1 MKGLMSFSLINVIS
15 LLKKIL
21 IFFVLFSVLLIFLG
35 FINYLKPLEKLKIKN
50 SLYDEVKILKIDGEI
65 FRDLNKNNSLDIYE
79 DHRLDSKL
87 RSDDLLNKMTI
98 EEKVGQMFHPPFTLK
113 PDIWMLIYEIAIRGN
128 KSTEAQILFDNI
140 SHFNLYGNPSPAELA
155 NKINHFQEI
164 ASRSRLGVP
173 ITISSD
179 PIHEVPKGGGVA
191 SFSVDGFS
199 KWPSQLGFA
208 ATNDSLIIE
217 NFAQIVKEEYL
228 AVGIRTALHPMSD
241 LATDPRWARNFGTF
255 GSNALLSSDMT
266 IAYMNGFQGNTISS
280 ESVLTMVK
288 HFPGGGPQQNGLD
301 PHLYSGRNQTY
312 PGNNFDYHLIPFKD
326 AINNNLKVIM
336 PYYGIPIGQT
346 NEDVAMAY
354 NKYILTDLLR
364 EELGFSGV
372 ICSDWGIITGRH
384 WGVDELS
391 IADRYKKSI
400 NAGIDQYGGETETS
414 YLIKLIK
421 ENIISEG
428 RINES
433 VKRILVNKFEL
444 GLFDDPYVDENKIND
459 RVNTKKNIEAGLE
472 AQRKSIV
479 LLENNGALPLK
490 KGMKIFVDGLDNN
503 IAKDFGVLV
512 KDPSDADVIIM
523 YIHTVFNGNQESG
536 LNRVFDNFLSTLF
549 PNGDLNFNSEIHT
562 RVENYSKDKELIV
575 VVDLNRPAILEDIK
589 KLSSSLIGTFGV
601 SDRIM
606 FEGIFGEFSPTGKL
620 PFEIPSSMESV
631 LNQKEDVPDDSLNP
645 TYEMGYG
652 ISY

>member
-50 SLYDEVKILKIDGEI
+50 SLNDEVKILKIDGEI